1 MFDFIWKGAF
11 AFLLLGLTYNPTP
24 YNYVNW
30 LSGEGPA
37 PISIMVLTGLLLLIG
52 YIVYLRATLR
62 SIGYF
67 GIGLVLAIVCALVW
81 VLYDLEVLALDDSKR
96 NTWISLIALSFV
108 LGIGLSW
115 SHVRRRLAGQH
126 DVDDVDD

>member
-1 MFDFIWKGAF
+1 LFEFVWKWAF
-11 AFLLLGLTYNPTP
+11 AFALLALTYNPTP

-30 LSGEGPA
+30 LSGAGFA
-37 PISIMVLTGLLLLIG
+37 PVSMMVLSGLLLTIG

-62 SIGYF
+62 SIGYL
-67 GIGLVLAIVCALVW
+67 GIGLVLALVSALVW
-81 VLYDLEVLALDDSKR
+81 VLYDLEVLSLDDSER
-96 NTWISLIALSFV
+96 NTWISLTALSFV

-126 DVDDVDD
+126 DVDDVED

>member
-1 MFDFIWKGAF
+1 MFEFVWKWAF
-11 AFLLLGLTYNPTP
+11 ALLALTYNPTP

-30 LSGEGPA
+30 LSGAGFA
-37 PISIMVLTGLLLLIG
+37 PVSMMVFAGLILMIG

-67 GIGLVLAIVCALVW
+67 GIGLVLALVSALVW
-81 VLYDLEVLALDDSKR
+81 VLYDFDVLSLDDSVR
-96 NTWISLIALSFV
+96 NTWIGLTALSFV

-126 DVDDVDD
+126 DVDDVED

>member
-1 MFDFIWKGAF
+1 MFEFVWKWAF
-11 AFLLLGLTYNPTP
+11 AFALLALTYNPTP

-30 LSGEGPA
+30 LSGAGFA
-37 PISIMVLTGLLLLIG
+37 PVSMMVFAGLILMIG

-67 GIGLVLAIVCALVW
+67 GIGLVLALVSALVW
-81 VLYDLEVLALDDSKR
+81 VLYDFDVLSLDDSVR
-96 NTWISLIALSFV
+96 NTWIGLTALSFV

-126 DVDDVDD
+126 DVDDVED

>member
-1 MFDFIWKGAF
+1 MFEFVWKWAF
-11 AFLLLGLTYNPTP
+11 AFVLLALTYNPTP

-30 LSGEGPA
+30 LSGAGFA
-37 PISIMVLTGLLLLIG
+37 TVSMMVLAGLILMIG

-67 GIGLVLAIVCALVW
+67 GIGLVLALVSALVW
-81 VLYDLEVLALDDSKR
+81 VLYDLDVLSLDDSER
-96 NTWISLIALSFV
+96 NTWISLTALSFV

-126 DVDDVDD
+126 DVDDVED

>member
-1 MFDFIWKGAF
+1 MFEFVWKWAF
-11 AFLLLGLTYNPTP
+11 AFALLALTYNPTP

-30 LSGEGPA
+30 LTGAGFA
-37 PISIMVLTGLLLLIG
+37 PVSMMVFAGLILMIG

-67 GIGLVLAIVCALVW
+67 GIGLVLALVSALVW
-81 VLYDLEVLALDDSKR
+81 VLYDFDVLSLDDSVR
-96 NTWISLIALSFV
+96 NTWIGLTALSFV

-126 DVDDVDD
+126 DVDDVED